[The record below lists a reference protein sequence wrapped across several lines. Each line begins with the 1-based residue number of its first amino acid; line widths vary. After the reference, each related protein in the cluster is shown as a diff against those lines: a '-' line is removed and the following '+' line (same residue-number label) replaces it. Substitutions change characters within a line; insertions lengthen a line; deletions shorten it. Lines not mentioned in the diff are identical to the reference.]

1 MLPFIID
8 WVQSLRSGVL
18 AYPGRILEIGSKN
31 INGSVRQCFDSY
43 LDYVGIDS
51 EPGDGVDLVL
61 DGKDILDNFDAKSF
75 DTVICC
81 ETFEHMPEFW
91 KTLEAIHGVLK
102 PGGLFLVTT
111 PSITFPYHA
120 FPVDVYRFTHD
131 TYRLVFFKDM
141 EILELKEWGNVIGGI
156 ARKGLV

>member
-8 WVQSLRSGVL
+8 WVQKHRSDFL
-18 AYPGRILEIGSKN
+18 QYPGRILEIGSKN
-31 INGSVRQCFDSY
+31 INGSVRGCFDSW
-43 LDYVGIDS
+43 LDYTGVDS
-51 EPGDGVDLVL
+51 EDGPGVDLVL
-61 DGKDILDNFDAKSF
+61 DGAEVLNHFGPEWF

-91 KTLEAIHGVLK
+91 RTLRAIHGVLK
-102 PGGLFLVTT
+102 PGGLFVVTT

-120 FPVDVYRFTHD
+120 FPVDVYRFTQD
-131 TYRLVFFKDM
+131 TYKLVFFKDM

-156 ARKGLV
+156 ARKRLL